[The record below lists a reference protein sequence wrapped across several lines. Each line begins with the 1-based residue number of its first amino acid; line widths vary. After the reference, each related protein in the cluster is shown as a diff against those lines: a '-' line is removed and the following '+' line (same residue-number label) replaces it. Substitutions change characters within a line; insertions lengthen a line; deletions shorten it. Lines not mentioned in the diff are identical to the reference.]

1 MCNIG
6 MGERVLRVIVGLIVI
21 SLVFWGPESAWGW
34 LGLLPLLT
42 GLSGY
47 CPLYAIMGINRCNK
61 KDNPVRKPS

>member
-1 MCNIG
+1 MCNTG

-21 SLVFWGPESAWGW
+21 SLVFWGPKSAWGW

-47 CPLYAIMGINRCNK
+47 CPLYAVLKINKCQ
-61 KDNPVRKPS
+61 KPEKPIRSPK

>member
-6 MGERVLRVIVGLIVI
+6 MGERVLRIIVGIIVI
-21 SLVFWGPESAWGW
+21 SLVFWGPKSAWGW

-47 CPLYAIMGINRCNK
+47 CPLYAVLKINNCK
-61 KDNPVRKPS
+61 KPENPIRSPK

>member
-21 SLVFWGPESAWGW
+21 SLVFWGPQSAWGW

-47 CPLYAIMGINRCNK
+47 CPLYAIMGINRCK
-61 KDNPVRKPS
+61 KSDSPVRKPS